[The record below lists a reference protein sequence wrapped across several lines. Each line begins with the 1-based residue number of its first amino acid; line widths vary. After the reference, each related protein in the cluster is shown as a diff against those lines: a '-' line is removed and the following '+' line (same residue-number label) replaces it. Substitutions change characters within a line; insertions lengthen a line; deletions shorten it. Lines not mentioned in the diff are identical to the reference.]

1 MANKNEPC
9 AICEDYI
16 KGIKCENEEQAQ
28 ELFDNK
34 EYFMNTIGSQKAEV
48 CDNEEIEFIS
58 MLYSENDDEGE
69 ENE

>member
-1 MANKNEPC
+1 MNEVKSPKKPLLYYYFV
-9 AICEDYI
+9 E
-16 KGIKCENEEQAQ
+16 CENEEQAQ

-58 MLYSENDDEGE
+58 MFYTENDDEGE

>member
-1 MANKNEPC
+1 MYYKIKYQGVAFVE
-9 AICEDYI
+9 CE
-16 KGIKCENEEQAQ
+16 KAQ

-58 MLYSENDDEGE
+58 MFYTENDDEGE